1 MCLYLFCCIFI
12 QVYFFT
18 FLYLTELLPCI
29 FFYFIERF
37 CFAIL
42 YWAGFTLTLCKKSE
56 KASSD
61 TAGDDLQWVLSRENI
76 LGEGAAWWEGTGSRT
91 LDANSLAIINYYYCC
106 YFFLSEQINKLKLC
120 TTYVVQYLEMFRA
133 TEFWGCKPQS
143 NLLRSLI

>member
-12 QVYFFT
+12 QVYFFY
-18 FLYLTELLPCI
+18 FSIFNRAPSLHI
-29 FFYFIERF
+29 FFTLLRDFALPYCIE
-37 CFAIL
+37 L
-42 YWAGFTLTLCKKSE
+42 VSHWHSVKSE

-61 TAGDDLQWVLSRENI
+61 TAGDDLRWVLSRENI

-91 LDANSLAIINYYYCC
+91 LDANSLATINYYYCC

-133 TEFWGCKPQS
+133 TVFWGCKPQS